1 MIISKQDLHING
13 NNILA
18 KEAITDGAFDQY
30 LKNINPFSWKDMPK
44 GASGWNSGFQKIMC
58 SILALG
64 AVALAFSGLIAL
76 GSLIFGSI
84 LGTGGVSG
92 LGIAAAIIG
101 GTMALAAIPPA
112 MYGVGKAIAKGV
124 KIDHGEI
131 NPSKVLEKVNNDIST
146 FVDRLQNRLDLGIGK
161 NCVSK
166 DVNDFVNSVQ
176 SVLRSKLKDS
186 DVVAKV
192 MDRFRSNLVSSLVHI
207 AVFQID
213 AGGDLKLSR
222 NQITYQSPEKFTLED
237 LTAKLNSYVESAQPT
252 AAEFNL
258 INERITAKIKDLA
271 IRSVDAIEGMSQDRY
286 DAAKTAIVTAENYFN
301 PVCDSSSG
309 KVADIIVD
317 PDAAHLAAKLS
328 TQGVLDLEIK
338 AKDVLGSLQQ
348 IEQKF
353 QERIKSQ
360 ERSVSGRGV

>member
-13 NNILA
+13 DGTLA
-18 KEAITDGAFDQY
+18 KKEITNEAWPEY
-30 LKNINPFSWKDMPK
+30 WNNINPFSWKDMPK

-112 MYGVGKAIAKGV
+112 MYGVGKAIAKGL

-131 NPSKVLEKVNNDIST
+131 NPSKVLEKVNNDINT

-192 MDRFRSNLVSSLVHI
+192 MEGFRSNLVSNLGHI
-207 AVFQID
+207 ADFQID

-222 NQITYQSPEKFTLED
+222 NQIRYQSPEKFTLED

-252 AAEFNL
+252 IEEFNL
-258 INERITAKIKDLA
+258 INARITAKIKDLA
-271 IRSVDAIEGMSQDRY
+271 VRSQEIEY
-286 DAAKTAIVTAENYFN
+286 DEAKKTEINNARCYFN
-301 PVCDSSSG
+301 PVYNSSSG